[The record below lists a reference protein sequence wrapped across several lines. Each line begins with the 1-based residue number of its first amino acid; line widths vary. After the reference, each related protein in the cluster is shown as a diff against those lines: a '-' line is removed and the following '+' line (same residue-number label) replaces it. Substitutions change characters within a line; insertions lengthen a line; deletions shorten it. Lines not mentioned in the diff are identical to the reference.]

1 MSTGS
6 VDATTVCLSCI
17 HNWCH
22 RLPGQ
27 ALHAVGL
34 TTMWKSYLDFD
45 IANDGTTIAGVLSGK
60 DTQHSEGRPI
70 GKGMACVSNFGDW
83 ANFTGHVLSASNVY
97 GCGRLAW
104 DPTQASSTIHAE
116 WVSMTFARPAASDL
130 ARATVNTAITSIL
143 DRGWLA
149 FEGYTSPNG
158 IGFMCT
164 GCDSGMSPEGCAPQT
179 KGPGRG
185 PGGEACPFNAN
196 PDDLQGGKTW
206 GHPGGLEDGHQAWHY
221 FIDPCDNYA
230 QANYS
235 SFGIGCD
242 RANVS
247 GAGTGY
253 VDQYLPPVAAMFKN
267 ASTCPTEL
275 LLFMH
280 NLPWTYPMQLA
291 NSSSV
296 QLIDYIA
303 ANHAAA
309 VATAAAFEREWRALK
324 PYMAGADSR
333 FPAVTARFQQQL
345 VDAQAFSAVVM
356 GQYLTWA
363 GRPNPYWNS
372 STARENSGTFGL

>member
-1 MSTGS
+1 
-6 VDATTVCLSCI
+6 
-17 HNWCH
+17 
-22 RLPGQ
+22 
-27 ALHAVGL
+27 
-34 TTMWKSYLDFD
+34 MWKSYLDFD

-104 DPTQASSTIHAE
+104 DPMQASSTIHAE

-247 GAGTGY
+247 GAGM
-253 VDQYLPPVAAMFKN
+253 A
-267 ASTCPTEL
+267 L
-275 LLFMH
+275 L
-280 NLPWTYPMQLA
+280 TKPMKTTMSQGC
-291 NSSSV
+291 
-296 QLIDYIA
+296 
-303 ANHAAA
+303 
-309 VATAAAFEREWRALK
+309 AL
-324 PYMAGADSR
+324 
-333 FPAVTARFQQQL
+333 
-345 VDAQAFSAVVM
+345 
-356 GQYLTWA
+356 
-363 GRPNPYWNS
+363 
-372 STARENSGTFGL
+372 STAVSHSG

>member
-1 MSTGS
+1 MSPLLAGALKRTNIMME
-6 VDATTVCLSCI
+6 VQAAHEYT
-17 HNWCH
+17 
-22 RLPGQ
+22 GQ

-34 TTMWKSYLDFD
+34 TAMWKSYLDFD
-45 IANDGTTIAGVLSGK
+45 IANDGTTIASVLSGK
-60 DTQHSEGRPI
+60 GTEHSEGRPV

-83 ANFTGHVLSASNVY
+83 KNFTGHVMSASNVY

-104 DPTQASSTIHAE
+104 NPLQSSASIHAE
-116 WVSMTFARPAASDL
+116 WASMTFARPDASAFD
-130 ARATVNTAITSIL
+130 RTTVVTTVASIL

-164 GCDSGMSPEGCAPQT
+164 GCDSGTSPEGCAPQT
-179 KGPGRG
+179 KGPGPG
-185 PGGEACPFNAN
+185 PDGAACPFDAS
-196 PDDLQGGKTW
+196 PDNLQGKTW

-247 GAGTGY
+247 GFGTGY
-253 VDQYLPPVAAMFKN
+253 VDQYLPAVATMFKN
-267 ASTCPTEL
+267 PETCPPEL

-280 NLPWTYPMQLA
+280 NLPWTYPMQLR
-291 NSSSV
+291 NGTRV

-303 ANHAAA
+303 LNHAAA
-309 VATAAAFEREWRALK
+309 VATATSFVREWLALQ
-324 PYMAGADSR
+324 PHMGATDSR
-333 FPAVTARFQQQL
+333 FDDVAGRLRQQL
-345 VDAQAFSAVVM
+345 VDAKTFSAVVM

-363 GRPNPYWNS
+363 GRPNPYWNIS
-372 STARENSGTFGL
+372 D

>member
-6 VDATTVCLSCI
+6 VDVTTVCLSCI

-104 DPTQASSTIHAE
+104 DPTQTSSTIHAE

-196 PDDLQGGKTW
+196 PDDLQAVRHGGILVGSRT
-206 GHPGGLEDGHQAWHY
+206 GTRPGIIL
-221 FIDPCDNYA
+221 
-230 QANYS
+230 
-235 SFGIGCD
+235 
-242 RANVS
+242 
-247 GAGTGY
+247 
-253 VDQYLPPVAAMFKN
+253 
-267 ASTCPTEL
+267 
-275 LLFMH
+275 
-280 NLPWTYPMQLA
+280 
-291 NSSSV
+291 
-296 QLIDYIA
+296 
-303 ANHAAA
+303 
-309 VATAAAFEREWRALK
+309 
-324 PYMAGADSR
+324 
-333 FPAVTARFQQQL
+333 
-345 VDAQAFSAVVM
+345 
-356 GQYLTWA
+356 
-363 GRPNPYWNS
+363 
-372 STARENSGTFGL
+372 

>member
-1 MSTGS
+1 
-6 VDATTVCLSCI
+6 
-17 HNWCH
+17 
-22 RLPGQ
+22 
-27 ALHAVGL
+27 
-34 TTMWKSYLDFD
+34 
-45 IANDGTTIAGVLSGK
+45 
-60 DTQHSEGRPI
+60 
-70 GKGMACVSNFGDW
+70 
-83 ANFTGHVLSASNVY
+83 
-97 GCGRLAW
+97 
-104 DPTQASSTIHAE
+104 
-116 WVSMTFARPAASDL
+116 
-130 ARATVNTAITSIL
+130 
-143 DRGWLA
+143 
-149 FEGYTSPNG
+149 
-158 IGFMCT
+158 
-164 GCDSGMSPEGCAPQT
+164 
-179 KGPGRG
+179 
-185 PGGEACPFNAN
+185 
-196 PDDLQGGKTW
+196 
-206 GHPGGLEDGHQAWHY
+206 
-221 FIDPCDNYA
+221 
-230 QANYS
+230 
-235 SFGIGCD
+235 
-242 RANVS
+242 VS

-363 GRPNPYWNS
+363 GRSNPYWNS